1 MGATIFIVSHLTI
14 NEKQEW
20 VMASPIKFAHVVLKS
35 PRYAEMLDWWLDFL
49 EGSVRHGNDFISFL
63 SYDDEHHRI
72 AIVNMPDLESRS
84 SKSEGLEHFA
94 FTYASIDDLFGQ
106 YERMKAKGISP
117 YWTINHGMTLSAYYR
132 DPDGNQVE
140 TQVDSLTMEQ
150 ADEFMNGPLFAANPI
165 GIDVDFEVLNARRKA
180 GESTASLTDYA
191 TAGK

>member
-1 MGATIFIVSHLTI
+1 
-14 NEKQEW
+14 
-20 VMASPIKFAHVVLKS
+20 MASPIKFAHVVLKS
-35 PRYAEMLDWWLDFL
+35 PRYAEMLEWWLDFL
-49 EGSVRHGNDFISFL
+49 EGSVRYGNDFISFL

-72 AIVNMPDLESRS
+72 AIVNMPHLEARS
-84 SKSEGLEHFA
+84 SESEGLEHFA

-140 TQVDSLTMEQ
+140 TQVDSLSMEQ
-150 ADEFMNGPLFAANPI
+150 ADEFMNGPLFAVNPI
-165 GIDVDFEVLNARRKA
+165 GIDVDFEALNARRKS
-180 GESTASLTDYA
+180 GESTTSLTDYA